1 MTTLRSL
8 STEHPHVSTSSA
20 DTAALLAAV
29 DGRGDAGHWRD
40 AVAQTGVRRRS
51 TVAPVERLA
60 QLGGVGER
68 NALYGRL
75 APALAER
82 VARAAL
88 ARAGVAPSEVAALLV
103 ASSTG
108 HLVPTL
114 DYHLSARL
122 GVAATAR
129 HLALNDLG
137 CVGALRAVATAA
149 ELLRGRAGAALVVAV
164 ELGSLWL
171 PIAEPSPADLRA
183 AMVFGDGAGA
193 VVLDAAADSG
203 GPQLLATQSTLWP
216 DSLDA
221 RGAVQTGAGLRHVV
235 SPRLPR
241 AVVANLRR
249 TVAEFLRG
257 QQLALADLAFV
268 AVNPSELDL
277 ARAIISHLDLDASA
291 IEAPRTT
298 WEQHGNTLA
307 AGPLHLLR
315 GLAERGAPGDG
326 DLGLLLAVGPGLT
339 CDMMLLRWH
348 SLAISHQEANQP
360 ALH

>member
-8 STEHPHVSTSSA
+8 STEHPHATVTDG
-20 DTAALLAAV
+20 DTVALLAAL
-29 DGRGDAGHWRD
+29 DGRADAAPWRD
-40 AVAQTGVRRRS
+40 AVARAGVRRRS
-51 TVAPVERLA
+51 AVLPPEQLA
-60 QLGGVGER
+60 RLGGVDER
-68 NALYGRL
+68 HALYGRL

-88 ARAGVAPSEVAALLV
+88 AGAGADAGEVAALLV

-122 GVAATAR
+122 GVPATAR

-137 CVGALRAVATAA
+137 CVGALRAAGTAA
-149 ELLRGRAGAALVVAV
+149 DLLRGRAGVALVVAV

-171 PIAEPSPADLRA
+171 PAGEPSPDDLRA

-193 VVLDAAADSG
+193 LVLDASAAAV
-203 GPQLLATQSTLWP
+203 GPQILAHQSTLWP

-221 RGAVQTGAGLRHVV
+221 RGAVQTSTGPRHVV

-249 TVAEFLRG
+249 TLAAFLRAHDV
-257 QQLALADLAFV
+257 ALADLAFV

-277 ARAIISHLDLDASA
+277 ARAVVAHLDLGADA
-291 IEAPRTT
+291 IEIPRRV
-298 WEQHGNTLA
+298 WERHGNTLA
-307 AGPLHLLR
+307 VGPLHVLR
-315 GLAERGAPGDG
+315 QLAERGTPGDG

-339 CDMMLLRWH
+339 CDLLLLRWH
-348 SLAISHQEANQP
+348 PLPVSHREVEEP
-360 ALH
+360 ALR

>member
-1 MTTLRSL
+1 MMTLRSL
-8 STEHPHVSTSSA
+8 STAPPQVSTTA
-20 DTAALLAAV
+20 HDTAALLAAL
-29 DGRGDAGHWRD
+29 DGGRDDARWRE
-40 AVAQTGVRRRS
+40 ATARSGVRRRG
-51 TVAPVERLA
+51 TALPLDQLA
-60 QLGGVGER
+60 RLGGVGER

-75 APALAER
+75 APALGER

-88 ARAGVAPSEVAALLV
+88 ARAGAAADDVAALIV

-114 DYHLSARL
+114 DVHLAARL
-122 GVAATAR
+122 GLTPTAR

-149 ELLRGRAGAALVVAV
+149 DLLRGRAGVALVVAV
-164 ELGSLWL
+164 ELSSLWL
-171 PIAEPSPADLRA
+171 PTAEPAAADLHA

-193 VVLDAAADSG
+193 LVLDGGTAAR
-203 GPQLLATQSTLWP
+203 GPRVLASRSTRWP
-216 DSLDA
+216 DSLEA

-249 TVAEFLRG
+249 TVAAFLG
-257 QQLALADLAFV
+257 DQGLALADLAFV

-277 ARAIISHLDLDASA
+277 ARAVVAHLDLGAAAVDL
-291 IEAPRTT
+291 PRAV
-298 WEQHGNTLA
+298 WERHGNTLA
-307 AGPLHLLR
+307 VGPLHLLR
-315 GLAERGAPGDG
+315 GLAERTTPADG

-339 CDMMLLRWH
+339 CDLALLRWH
-348 SLAISHQEANQP
+348 PLAIAPH
-360 ALH
+360 